1 MIEVYYFQKEKE
13 TSFIYLFI
21 QNPMMIHITYIY
33 ILPTTPTSY
42 RKIPTM
48 YLTEIAQGLFSM
60 QQKKRA
66 SSSNYSLKK
75 LNLGGSSSAGS
86 QHCPRLKKTYFVQ
99 SSSSFSSIVQIEII
113 VAVKLDFEKEN
124 QVKGWSKTHQGNYG
138 VTFFLC
144 TISLVQTFSYKYIY

>member
-1 MIEVYYFQKEKE
+1 MIEVCILLLKREGNLLLPFHLE
-13 TSFIYLFI
+13 SNDDILI
-21 QNPMMIHITYIY
+21 LYI
-33 ILPTTPTSY
+33 PQSPTSY

-75 LNLGGSSSAGS
+75 LNLGGSSSTGC

-99 SSSSFSSIVQIEII
+99 SSSFSSIVQIEII

-124 QVKGWSKTHQGNYG
+124 QVKGWSKTH
-138 VTFFLC
+138 
-144 TISLVQTFSYKYIY
+144 

>member
-1 MIEVYYFQKEKE
+1 MIEVYFFHKEKE
-13 TSFIYLFI
+13 TFFYLFI
-21 QNPMMIHITYIY
+21 QNPMMIS
-33 ILPTTPTSY
+33 L
-42 RKIPTM
+42 

-99 SSSSFSSIVQIEII
+99 SSSFSSIVQIEII